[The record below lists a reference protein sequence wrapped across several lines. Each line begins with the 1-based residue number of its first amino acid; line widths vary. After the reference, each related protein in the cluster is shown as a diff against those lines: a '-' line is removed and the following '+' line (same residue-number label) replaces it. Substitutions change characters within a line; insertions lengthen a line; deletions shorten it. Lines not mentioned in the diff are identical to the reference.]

1 VLLANAP
8 NPFSSSTTIT
18 FAVPAGTPK
27 NVSVGV
33 YDVSG
38 RNVRVLQNGALAPG
52 VHTCA
57 WDGRDSE
64 GRAVSAGV
72 YLYRYQ
78 IASEVLT
85 RKMVLMR

>member
-1 VLLANAP
+1 VN
-8 NPFSSSTTIT
+8 
-18 FAVPAGTPK
+18 
-27 NVSVGV
+27 VGV
-33 YDVSG
+33 YDVTG
-38 RNVRVLQNGALAPG
+38 RNVRVLQDGALTPG
-52 VHTCA
+52 VHHCT

-78 IASEVLT
+78 IAGEVLT